1 MNASP
6 YLYPRIYLIES
17 MALFS
22 KKQEDTPA
30 EMTFIDHLE
39 ELRVRIIRA
48 AAAILVMAVVIFV
61 YRNWIFD
68 NIVTG
73 PINPD
78 FISYRLLC
86 QFSHW
91 AHMGDALCMPP
102 VKVNMQS
109 NTFGGQFLGSISMA
123 LVGGIIT
130 AFPFIFWQFWQF
142 IKPALKE
149 NESKNTRYVIFWVTF
164 FFFCGAA
171 FGFFLLG
178 PFTFNFLASFQLG
191 NRGTIV
197 TLPTFTDYIDN
208 LTNIILGCGL
218 AFELPV
224 LAYILTK
231 IGIISPEFLRK
242 TRKYA
247 VVIILIV
254 AAFITPSPD
263 WMSQMI
269 VFTPLFLLYELSI
282 LVAARVYK
290 QEQEKEAEEWS

>member
-1 MNASP
+1 
-6 YLYPRIYLIES
+6 
-17 MALFS
+17 MALFNRNRGAE
-22 KKQEDTPA
+22 KA

-39 ELRVRIIRA
+39 ELRVHIIRSVL
-48 AAAILVMAVVIFV
+48 AILIMATFIFI

-68 NIVTG
+68 YIVTG

-78 FISYRLLC
+78 FISYRVLC
-86 QFSHW
+86 RFSHW

-123 LVGGIIT
+123 LVGGIIL
-130 AFPFIFWQFWQF
+130 AFPYIFLEFWRF
-142 IKPALKE
+142 VKPALKE
-149 NESKNTRYVIFWVTF
+149 KETKNTKFVIFWVSF

-171 FGFFLLG
+171 FGFLLLG
-178 PFTFNFLASFQLG
+178 PFTFNFLAGFQLG
-191 NRGTIV
+191 TRGTIV
-197 TLPTFTDYIDN
+197 TLPTFADYIDN

-224 LAYILTK
+224 LAFILTK
-231 IGIISPEFLRK
+231 IGIITPGFLRK

-247 VVIILIV
+247 IVVILIV

-269 VFTPLFLLYELSI
+269 VFTPLWILYELSI
-282 LVAARVYK
+282 IVSARVAK
-290 QEQEKEAEEWS
+290 QQKEQDEEEWS